1 MEELDASY
9 IYLHL
14 AKREVHA
21 SESVVPEPEFKKMGR
36 DCKFITAKWLPRI
49 FETSWTILSSETQS

>member
-21 SESVVPEPEFKKMGR
+21 SESVVPEPEFKKRGW
-36 DCKFITAKWLPRI
+36 DCEEVAVHI
-49 FETSWTILSSETQS
+49 